1 MLFQQAIKKNKRFN
15 ICTNSKAVCETKLV
29 QCAHSQRKRKYITRE
44 LYFSRTGAK
53 ICRGFEGQKS
63 RCRDK
68 AKCQKSRHCR
78 GKNRKNRG
86 DVAAEIVKIA
96 GLSRQIS

>member
-1 MLFQQAIKKNKRFN
+1 MLVVTKRSCYLELKG
-15 ICTNSKAVCETKLV
+15 ICNLEL
-29 QCAHSQRKRKYITRE
+29 KRSCYLE
-44 LYFSRTGAK
+44 LKGICNLEPGAK

-68 AKCQKSRHCR
+68 PKCQKSRHCR

-86 DVAAEIVKIA
+86 DIAAKIVKIA
-96 GLSRQIS
+96 ALLRPIS